1 MDPGTPH
8 GDDAIDDVEWRRLDR
23 RLWAAS
29 RQGRPLG
36 TVEHGRRYAALDVDG
51 GTIGRYD
58 GLETA
63 MAALAAQHGGPPL
76 PERGRVLIAVE
87 RTAFTVT
94 SAFGLGA
101 VAVVGYAIAAGL
113 FG

>member
-1 MDPGTPH
+1 MGSGTQR
-8 GDDAIDDVEWRRLDR
+8 GDGAIDDVEWRRLNR

-29 RQGRPLG
+29 REGRPLG
-36 TVEHGRRYAALDVDG
+36 TVEHGRRYVALDVDG
-51 GTIGRYD
+51 GAIGRYD

-76 PERGRVLIAVE
+76 PGRSPVRTAVE

-94 SAFGLGA
+94 SAFGVGA

>member
-1 MDPGTPH
+1 MGSGTLH
-8 GDDAIDDVEWRRLDR
+8 GDDAIDEVAWRRLDR

-36 TVEHGRRYAALDVDG
+36 TVEHGHRYTALDVDG

-58 GLETA
+58 GLDTA
-63 MAALAAQHGGPPL
+63 MAALAAHHGGPPL
-76 PERGRVLIAVE
+76 PAPRPVRVVVE

-101 VAVVGYAIAAGL
+101 VAVIGYAIAAGL